1 MLYCLLY
8 VLYLLYVLFSHYSSF
23 NSCVRMHWHWLA
35 VVPDD
40 DPLPLEDPA
49 GVRTPPTPPV
59 VPTHSPSPPP
69 LRQRAMAQL
78 RPVSIPDLVSNM
90 AGKETALETLIAADG
105 EGDCKGIEVN
115 IWERA
120 KV

>member
-8 VLYLLYVLFSHYSSF
+8 VLYALYVLFSHYSSY

-49 GVRTPPTPPV
+49 GVRMPPTPPV
-59 VPTHSPSPPP
+59 VP
-69 LRQRAMAQL
+69 LCGAMRFRVEDGDPEAEEWT
-78 RPVSIPDLVSNM
+78 DC
-90 AGKETALETLIAADG
+90 AGNAS
-105 EGDCKGIEVN
+105 
-115 IWERA
+115 
-120 KV
+120 

>member
-1 MLYCLLY
+1 MGGLDGAGSVCEGEP
-8 VLYLLYVLFSHYSSF
+8 
-23 NSCVRMHWHWLA
+23 A
-35 VVPDD
+35 VQ
-40 DPLPLEDPA
+40 DPA
-49 GVRTPPTPPV
+49 IRCTG
-59 VPTHSPSPPP
+59 
-69 LRQRAMAQL
+69 QRAMAQL

-115 IWERA
+115 IGERA